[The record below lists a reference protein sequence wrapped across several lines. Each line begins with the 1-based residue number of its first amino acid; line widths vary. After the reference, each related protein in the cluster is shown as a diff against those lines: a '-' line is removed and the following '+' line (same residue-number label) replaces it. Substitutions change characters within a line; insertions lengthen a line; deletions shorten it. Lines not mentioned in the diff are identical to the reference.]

1 MTGKGCLVPLRYC
14 CNGRAQ
20 MCFDG
25 FRYLHRGLNL
35 VIWAPVGKMQTMK
48 YFAYF
53 GSKRAN
59 LLHFLSGLYFCFTKN
74 VNNDFW
80 RIFLYYHLYYHQI
93 DMKKSII
100 VLLAILIAVV
110 SASAA
115 VKKKRFDIG
124 GGDSPAA
131 TEVVAPSNDSDSAV
145 AETVA
150 KPAVAKSV
158 AASKKSSEKKHSFY
172 TLIAQEQKVLREKL
186 TAVISAMKAGDWGVI
201 WKFLAICL
209 VYGMLHALGPGHGKS
224 IVVGYFIARRG
235 RWRQGVA
242 LGAGITVTHTMSAV
256 LLLLILYAIF
266 KATVFNAFETGRIGI
281 ENASYILVMLTGV
294 LLVVLGIKDFI
305 TQRKNR
311 GDADVEG
318 HASLPPTARWREIIG
333 VAAVTGIV
341 PCPAVALI
349 VLFCLLNSMVALSLL
364 GAFVICIG
372 MTITNVA
379 FGVAAVAFRKGI
391 DKGSAHSRMATKIYT
406 VATLAGGVIIF
417 VSGLLLFTNQFAGRV

>member
-1 MTGKGCLVPLRYC
+1 
-14 CNGRAQ
+14 
-20 MCFDG
+20 
-25 FRYLHRGLNL
+25 
-35 VIWAPVGKMQTMK
+35 
-48 YFAYF
+48 
-53 GSKRAN
+53 
-59 LLHFLSGLYFCFTKN
+59 
-74 VNNDFW
+74 
-80 RIFLYYHLYYHQI
+80 
-93 DMKKSII
+93 MKKSIVFLL
-100 VLLAILIAVV
+100 VLLIAVA
-110 SASAA
+110 ASAA

-124 GGDSPAA
+124 GGDAPAA
-131 TEVVAPSNDSDSAV
+131 AEVVTPVDDSVSAV
-145 AETVA
+145 PEKVAEPV
-150 KPAVAKSV
+150 VEKSV
-158 AASKKSSEKKHSFY
+158 AVPKKSSEKKRSFY
-172 TLIAQEQKVLREKL
+172 ALIAQEQKILREKL
-186 TAVISAMKAGDWGVI
+186 TAVISAMKSGDWGVI

-281 ENASYILVMLTGV
+281 ENASYVLVMLTGV

-305 TQRKNR
+305 TQRMNR
-311 GDADVEG
+311 GDADGHADVEG

-379 FGVAAVAFRKGI
+379 FGIAAVAFRKGI
-391 DKGSAHSRMATKIYT
+391 DKGSAHTRIATKIYT
-406 VATLAGGVIIF
+406 VATLAGGIIIF
-417 VSGLLLFTNQFAGRV
+417 ISGLLLFINQFAGRV